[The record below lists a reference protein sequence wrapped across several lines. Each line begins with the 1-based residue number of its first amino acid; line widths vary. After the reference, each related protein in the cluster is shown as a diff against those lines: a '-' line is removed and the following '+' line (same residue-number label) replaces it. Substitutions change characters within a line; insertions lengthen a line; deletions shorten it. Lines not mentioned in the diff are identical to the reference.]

1 MAETASLVKQC
12 RTIRTSLVSA
22 GYSQSNELILKFCFL
37 VKRGAACAATAWAAA
52 LACARI
58 RDIIGVNVLTV
69 QPVVVEDHIRGQL
82 EQLYTS
88 LQQNL
93 WQPGDIYEGL
103 AGGRKENGLYYTPP
117 DVVDFIL
124 YRTVGQ
130 IALISN
136 PRARILDPACGCGAF
151 LVRSYDLLREKFYIS
166 QSELRLLYPA
176 EDWSATGIHNHILR
190 HNLWG
195 ADIDSLATEVAI
207 TSLLLKSPGNS
218 SDDVPN
224 IVTCD
229 SLQYRSLTPDSPYRL
244 FWDQQYDC
252 VIGNPPYVSF
262 GLRGT
267 GTLGGKYSAYLREHY
282 PASAEY
288 KLSYYV
294 LFMELGIER
303 LNEGG
308 RLGFI
313 VPDSFLLGRYFSKI
327 RRYILQETTIEVIT
341 CIEKAVFPGV
351 VTGMNVI
358 CIFQK
363 SSDILDDKDKVKA
376 EIYSVCDKS
385 ELVQAQPVHLMA
397 ASYFAALPHKRF
409 RLFFDKAI
417 EQLITKIDLS
427 GHRLSHYASGHTGVR
442 SLTKQTEIISTN
454 CEGADWQRG
463 LVAGSQIDR
472 FFVQDEGHWLHISPA
487 VLYKGG
493 WNREIVSASKILVR
507 QTGYNLTAAIDY
519 AGFYHLNNL
528 HSFIVHNK
536 GLTLESLL
544 VLLNS
549 RLLSFYYHVTSME
562 FGRSMAQTDI
572 ETLEELPICCG
583 HELDSKASE
592 LVQELQH
599 WQRLAKQGDKEAAA
613 SFAVLEHEADQLVY
627 QAYGLTAEEIQYVEQ
642 YEGRLQHKRRKS
654 G

>member
-1 MAETASLVKQC
+1 MAETANIIKQC
-12 RTIRTSLVSA
+12 RTVRTTLLSS
-22 GYSQSNELILKFCFL
+22 GYLQSDELILKFCFL
-37 VKRGAACAATAWAAA
+37 VQRKVACAAIAWAAA
-52 LACARI
+52 LACTRI
-58 RDIIGVNVLTV
+58 RDIIRIDLLTV
-69 QPVVVEDHIRGQL
+69 QQVTVEDNILGQL

-88 LQQNL
+88 LQQTQ
-93 WQPGDIYEGL
+93 WQAGDIYEGL

-124 YRTVGQ
+124 HRTVGK
-130 IALISN
+130 IALTSN
-136 PRARILDPACGCGAF
+136 PRVRILDPACGCGIF
-151 LVRSYDLLREKFYIS
+151 LLRSYDLLYQKFYAS
-166 QSELRLLYPA
+166 RSDLWLLYPH
-176 EDWSATGIHNHILR
+176 EDWSEIGIHKHILR
-190 HNLWG
+190 YNLWG
-195 ADIDSLATEVAI
+195 ADIDPLAAEVAV
-207 TSLLLKSPGNS
+207 TSLLLKSPS
-218 SDDVPN
+218 SSGDYLTNV
-224 IVTCD
+224 IVCD
-229 SLQYRSLTPDSPYRL
+229 SLQYRSLEPDSPYYL
-244 FWDQQYDC
+244 FWDQRYDC

-267 GTLGGKYSAYLREHY
+267 GTIEGKYGACLRDHY

-303 LNEGG
+303 LNMGG

-327 RRYILQETTIEVIT
+327 RRYILQQTVIEAIA
-341 CIEKAVFPGV
+341 CIAKAVFPGV

-358 CIFQK
+358 SIFQK
-363 SSDILDDKDKVKA
+363 LPELMDNEDEVKV
-376 EIYSVCDKS
+376 EIYSVIDKS
-385 ELVQAQPVHLMA
+385 ELAQAEPVHLMA
-397 ASYFAALPHKRF
+397 CSYFASLPHQRF
-409 RLFFDKAI
+409 RLFFENSI

-427 GHRLSHYASGHTGVR
+427 GQRLSHYASGHTGVR
-442 SLTKQTEIISTN
+442 SLTRQAEIISTS
-454 CEGADWQRG
+454 CEGVDWQRG

-472 FFVQDEGHWLHISPA
+472 YFVQYEGHWLHISPA

-507 QTGYNLTAAIDY
+507 QTGYNLTAAIDHS
-519 AGFYHLNNL
+519 GFYHLNNL

-536 GLTLESLL
+536 ELTCESLL

-572 ETLEELPICCG
+572 ETLEQLPICCSDK
-583 HELDSKASE
+583 LNSKASE
-592 LVQELQH
+592 LVQELQY
-599 WQRLAKQGDKEAAA
+599 WQRLSKPGDKEATA
-613 SFAVLEHEADQLVY
+613 SFAVLEHTVNQLVY
-627 QAYGLTAEEIQYVEQ
+627 QSYGLTAEDIQCIEQ
-642 YEGRLQHKRRKS
+642 YEGRLRHKRRKS